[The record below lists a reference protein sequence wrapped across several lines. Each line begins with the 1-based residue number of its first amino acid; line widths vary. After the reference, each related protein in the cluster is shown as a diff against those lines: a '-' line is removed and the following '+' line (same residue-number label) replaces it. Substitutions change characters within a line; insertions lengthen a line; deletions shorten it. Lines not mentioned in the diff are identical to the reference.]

1 MKRIKNVISFVTEI
15 IVLILGGVCLCIVAF
30 RGMETRLLIAGIFLL
45 AWSAINFF
53 SAFTKLSIDN
63 QAEKV
68 TDERDKYIT
77 MKSSRKALLITNYLI
92 SAACFITM
100 FLFAILKWGQLLTVT
115 ITLCAVLFLRRTLHL
130 RFEQLCGTA
139 RWHRGYCFRQ
149 GAGTHR
155 SLPKR
160 KGLVGLSTIPPAVC
174 FPEEL

>member
-1 MKRIKNVISFVTEI
+1 M
-15 IVLILGGVCLCIVAF
+15 GIVAF

-115 ITLCAVLFLRRTLHL
+115 ITLCAVLFLML
-130 RFEQLCGTA
+130 F
-139 RWHRGYCFRQ
+139 
-149 GAGTHR
+149 
-155 SLPKR
+155 
-160 KGLVGLSTIPPAVC
+160 VIVVC
-174 FPEEL
+174 NIYYEKHE